1 MEEFKTV
8 ATFYDPVSAQIT
20 AGMLME
26 NGIPAGVFGN
36 NSSYI
41 SLNFVN
47 QIEVKVNAEDYDA
60 ALALIKQSE
69 EQGLSEGQEQD

>member
-69 EQGLSEGQEQD
+69 EQELSEGQD

>member
-69 EQGLSEGQEQD
+69 EQDQSEGQEQD